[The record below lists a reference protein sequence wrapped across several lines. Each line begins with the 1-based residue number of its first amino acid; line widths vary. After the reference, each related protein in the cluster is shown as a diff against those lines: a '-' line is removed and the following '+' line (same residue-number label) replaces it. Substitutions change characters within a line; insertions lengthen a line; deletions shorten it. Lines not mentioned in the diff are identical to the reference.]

1 MLGVMTL
8 RALLMSVVATLAATA
23 AIAGPLG
30 HYVNARFH
38 YSVDYPSDLMR
49 PLPESENG
57 DGRAFAVLLPTRAD
71 VRVYGGFNAMNR
83 SAEQIVRDFEEEC
96 HGRASYRV
104 TRPDLAAASCAYGG
118 EIFYQKTL
126 IRGDRLV
133 SLHAQYLVSARR
145 QLDPA
150 IARMASSLRIR

>member
-1 MLGVMTL
+1 MTRMPL
-8 RALLMSVVATLAATA
+8 LAALAVLLGA
-23 AIAGPLG
+23 AVAFAGPLG

-38 YSVDYPSDLMR
+38 YSVDYPTDLMR
-49 PLPESENG
+49 PMPESENG
-57 DGRAFAVLLPTRAD
+57 DGRPFAVLLPTRAD

-96 HGRASYRV
+96 HGRATYRV
-104 TRPDLAAASCAYGG
+104 TRPDLAAASCVYDG

-126 IRGDRLV
+126 IRGDRLI
-133 SLHAQYLVSARR
+133 SLHAQYLISARR

-150 IARMASSLRIR
+150 IARMASSLRAR

>member
-1 MLGVMTL
+1 MTL
-8 RALLMSVVATLAATA
+8 RALLIILMATLATA
-23 AIAGPLG
+23 AVAGPLG
-30 HYVNARFH
+30 HYVNPRFH
-38 YSVDYPSDLMR
+38 YSVDYPTDLMR
-49 PLPESENG
+49 PMPESDNG

-71 VRVYGGFNAMNR
+71 VRVYAGFNAMNR

-96 HGRASYRV
+96 HGRASYRL

-133 SLHAQYLVSARR
+133 SLHAQYLISARR

-150 IARMASSLRIR
+150 LAQMASSLRAR